1 MNTLHCLLVFLACLY
16 QANAVILSGKCHDD
30 PIISTFD
37 ANQVKDKFTR
47 ILERNTEIVFYKF
60 FVLKK

>member
-1 MNTLHCLLVFLACLY
+1 MNSFHSVLVFLACLY

-37 ANQVKDKFTR
+37 ANQVKL
-47 ILERNTEIVFYKF
+47 ILLFLEIKTFMSKMPF
-60 FVLKK
+60 